1 MRVSFVCVC
10 TVGLTVLVWRGAWT
24 AILSC
29 ASHTRRCQQHV
40 QGRALPLTL
49 EAQLLASTHG
59 CWAGALRALQGRGVL
74 CRPPTA
80 LQRMRPHR
88 QLLAVAAGGLHVSVC
103 MRSYCVPSRWPSA
116 VIRFLGRLHCV
127 ADTRKWACLF
137 SVAVIQCRLGA
148 ASSLRLLCA
157 DVLCM
162 VAAHVKASPRQWIE
176 FTVGLD
182 KLTQLVRA

>member
-116 VIRFLGRLHCV
+116 VIRF
-127 ADTRKWACLF
+127 WAAFTAWLTHVSGHVCCRSLSF
-137 SVAVIQCRLGA
+137 SVDWERPRACACCARMCCAWSRRMSRPRLVSGLNSRLGSI
-148 ASSLRLLCA
+148 SSL
-157 DVLCM
+157 
-162 VAAHVKASPRQWIE
+162 S
-176 FTVGLD
+176 
-182 KLTQLVRA
+182 